1 MRPVTWFDLAMR
13 DDATRIGKRFLADIK
28 RDDVAGLAAELAY
41 RFLFAIFPFGIFVAA
56 LTAFVASATGV
67 ADPTGQILGA
77 IGDNLPPD
85 IAGAVAPQLEAVIG
99 TTRPG
104 LLTIGASAAL
114 WAATGGTNALIKA
127 MNRAYEVEETRP
139 LVPRYALAIGLT
151 LLASVGFIGAFVTI
165 VGASLLT
172 SEVIKQFNLD
182 QGTVEAF
189 GILRWPVVLAFL
201 SAAVAVLY
209 KLAPNF
215 AVPWRWALVGGFIF
229 SIGWLVA
236 TAGFAFYVANFGS
249 YANTYGAL
257 GGVIVLMLW
266 FYLSGIILIG
276 AAAMVASAMKELQP
290 EAFAAARKAAE
301 EAAQEA
307 ADAQGLAREAAT
319 SGRPA
324 AARGELTSSA
334 AAAFAADAPTVE
346 SQSSM
351 STAVTSSETGPPATR
366 VDRRPAGAPRAPSSD
381 ARSWPV
387 AATIVAAGL
396 VVGAAA
402 ARLLRRD
409 SDDF

>member
-1 MRPVTWFDLAMR
+1 MR
-13 DDATRIGKRFLADIK
+13 DDAIRIGKRFLADIK
-28 RDDVAGLAAELAY
+28 KDDVAGLAAELAY

-56 LTAFVASATGV
+56 LTAFVAAAAGLT
-67 ADPTGQILGA
+67 DPTGQILGA

-104 LLTIGASAAL
+104 LLTIGAVAAL

-151 LLASVGFIGAFVTI
+151 LLASVGLIGAFVTI

-172 SEVIKQFNLD
+172 TEVVQQLNLNRA
-182 QGTVEAF
+182 TVEAI

-215 AVPWRWALVGGFIF
+215 AVPWRWALAGGFVF
-229 SIGWLVA
+229 SIGWLIA

-276 AAAMVASAMKELQP
+276 AAALVASAMKELQP
-290 EAFAAARKAAE
+290 ATFAAGRTAAE
-301 EAAQEA
+301 EAARQA
-307 ADAQGLAREAAT
+307 ADAQDRAKEAVT
-319 SGRPA
+319 SGRPVEALGA
-324 AARGELTSSA
+324 ATSSA
-334 AAAFAADAPTVE
+334 AAAFATDEPSDRLADR
-346 SQSSM
+346 SIGRSR
-351 STAVTSSETGPPATR
+351 PPA
-366 VDRRPAGAPRAPSSD
+366 PAPSD
-381 ARSWPV
+381 ARDW
-387 AATIVAAGL
+387 TIAGVL
-396 VVGAAA
+396 VVVGLALGTAV
-402 ARLLRRD
+402 ARLLGRSSMTR
-409 SDDF
+409 

>member
-1 MRPVTWFDLAMR
+1 M
-13 DDATRIGKRFLADIK
+13 RIGKRFLADIK
-28 RDDVAGLAAELAY
+28 KDDVSGLAAELAY
-41 RFLFAIFPFGIFVAA
+41 RILFAVFPFGIFAAA
-56 LTAFVASATGV
+56 LTAFVAAAAGL

-104 LLTIGASAAL
+104 LLTIGAIAAL

-151 LLASVGFIGAFVTI
+151 LLASVGLIAAFVTI
-165 VGASLLT
+165 VGASMLT
-172 SEVIKQFNLD
+172 AEVIGQLNLD
-182 QGTVEAF
+182 RGMVEAI
-189 GILRWPVVLAFL
+189 GILRWPAVLVFL

-229 SIGWLVA
+229 SIGWLIA

-266 FYLSGIILIG
+266 FYLSGMILIG
-276 AAAMVASAMKELQP
+276 AAALVASAMKELQP
-290 EAFAAARKAAE
+290 ETFAAARKAAE
-301 EAAQEA
+301 EAAREA
-307 ADAQGLAREAAT
+307 ADAQERAKEAVT
-319 SGRPA
+319 SGRPIA
-324 AARGELTSSA
+324 ALGAATSSA
-334 AAAFAADAPTVE
+334 AAALAADEPR
-346 SQSSM
+346 
-351 STAVTSSETGPPATR
+351 G
-366 VDRRPAGAPRAPSSD
+366 RPADRPIGPSRPPNPAPSD
-381 ARSWPV
+381 ARDW
-387 AATIVAAGL
+387 TIAGALL
-396 VVGAAA
+396 VIGLAVGTAA
-402 ARLLRRD
+402 ARLLGRSSATR
-409 SDDF
+409 